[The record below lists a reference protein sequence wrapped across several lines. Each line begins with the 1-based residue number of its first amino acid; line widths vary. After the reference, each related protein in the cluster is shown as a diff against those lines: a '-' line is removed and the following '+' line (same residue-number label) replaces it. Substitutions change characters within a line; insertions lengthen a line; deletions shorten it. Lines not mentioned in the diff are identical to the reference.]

1 MDTAE
6 RLEQRREALLDQM
19 RSIRS
24 MRRGTVNEQYLKV
37 RHKGEPEPAVC
48 GPYYVLSHKR
58 AGRTISQRLTSLQQ
72 VEQARSD
79 VAAYRRFVD
88 LCREYE
94 RLTEQ
99 LGQLE
104 RTSIADQGKNQRS
117 RSSRRTAR
125 YSRPS
130 PDRRP

>member
-1 MDTAE
+1 MDTV
-6 RLEQRREALLDQM
+6 RQLEQRREAIFEQM

-37 RHKGEPEPAVC
+37 PHKGRSEPAIC
-48 GPYYVLSHKR
+48 GPYYVLTRKQ
-58 AGRTISQRLTSLQQ
+58 AGRTVSQRLTDPEQ

-79 VAAYRRFVD
+79 VAGYRRFVD
-88 LCREYE
+88 VCREYE

-104 RTSIADQGKNQRS
+104 RTSGQDQGKKRRS
-117 RSSRRTAR
+117 
-125 YSRPS
+125 
-130 PDRRP
+130 